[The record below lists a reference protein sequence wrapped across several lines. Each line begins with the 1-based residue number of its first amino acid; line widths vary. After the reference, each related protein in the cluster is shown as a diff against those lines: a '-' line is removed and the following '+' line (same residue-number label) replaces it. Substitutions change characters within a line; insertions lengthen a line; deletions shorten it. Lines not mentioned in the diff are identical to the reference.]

1 MARSAVSAR
10 ARSYLRRRLVAVVR
24 EAVRAELLGDDVVT
38 SLTSSLR
45 APVREAVRAELLGD
59 DVVTTLTS
67 SLRAAVAA
75 EVVGR
80 LRHDIGLAM
89 DAASVASSA
98 RLVLDRMQLAAAQV
112 TPADTMRFALEASPP
127 EGLMLEFGVASGR
140 SLRMIAE
147 ARQGRLVFGFD
158 SFQGLPQDWR
168 IGFGS
173 GEFVQERLPDVPGA
187 ELVVGLFE
195 DSLPRFVK
203 EHDGVVAFLHCD
215 ADLYESTCSILR
227 HAGDR
232 LRRGSVV
239 LFDEYFNFPWW
250 EEHEHKAWT
259 EWTAEHS
266 VDFEYIAFTWEHQ
279 QVAVRV
285 LSTPWDG

>member
-1 MARSAVSAR
+1 MARSAVSER
-10 ARSYLRRRLVAVVR
+10 ARSYLRRRLITAVR
-24 EAVRAELLGDDVVT
+24 EAVRAELQADDVVNG
-38 SLTSSLR
+38 LRSS
-45 APVREAVRAELLGD
+45 VREELLGD
-59 DVVTTLTS
+59 DVVTGLTS

-75 EVVGR
+75 DVVGR
-80 LRHDIGLAM
+80 MRHDIGLAM
-89 DAASVASSA
+89 DTASVASSA
-98 RLVLDRMQLAAAQV
+98 RLVTDHMQLAAALE
-112 TPADTMRFALEASPP
+112 TPDDTMRLALEASPP

-140 SLRMIAE
+140 TLRMIAE
-147 ARQGRLVFGFD
+147 ARQGRAVFGFD
-158 SFQGLPQDWR
+158 SFEGLPQDWR

-173 GEFVQERLPDVPGA
+173 GDFAQDRLPEVPGA

-203 EHDGVVAFLHCD
+203 EHDDVVAFLHCD

-232 LRRGSVV
+232 LRKGSVV

-250 EEHEHKAWT
+250 DQHEHKAWM

-266 VDFEYIAFTWEHQ
+266 VDFEYIAFTWDHE

-285 LSTPWDG
+285 LSTPWDS